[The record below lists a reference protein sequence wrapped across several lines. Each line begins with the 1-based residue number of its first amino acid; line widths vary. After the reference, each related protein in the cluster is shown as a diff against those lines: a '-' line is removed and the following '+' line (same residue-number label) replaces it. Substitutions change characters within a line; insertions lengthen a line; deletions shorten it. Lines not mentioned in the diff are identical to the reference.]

1 MRTPPHRHV
10 PHLCPC
16 RVRRGR
22 RPAAQEESQ
31 RTAPPHH
38 HAERGEA
45 SPGRVG
51 PAWGHSRGW
60 RRGGPVPGQ
69 EGRPE
74 CRLEAVSPRAP
85 PGEEAVKF
93 AVSGFGKHRVR
104 VSRAAG
110 GGEGQA
116 QLISCQSGPE
126 APASLRAGH
135 RGGDAGNGS
144 HSSGGGPRRTSGGPR
159 GVRRWTC

>member
-1 MRTPPHRHV
+1 MFPTCV
-10 PHLCPC
+10 PAGFEEAGDRLLGR
-16 RVRRGR
+16 RVR
-22 RPAAQEESQ
+22 E
-31 RTAPPHH
+31 APPPPPRR
-38 HAERGEA
+38 EGRGL
-45 SPGRVG
+45 SWGGWGRLGVTAG
-51 PAWGHSRGW
+51 AGVQAALSLGRKADPSVGW
-60 RRGGPVPGQ
+60 RPV
-69 EGRPE
+69 R
-74 CRLEAVSPRAP
+74 PRAP

-104 VSRAAG
+104 VSGAAG
-110 GGEGQA
+110 SGEGQA

-126 APASLRAGH
+126 APASLRAGR

>member
-1 MRTPPHRHV
+1 MFPTCV
-10 PHLCPC
+10 PARFAEAGDRLLRR
-16 RVRRGR
+16 RVR
-22 RPAAQEESQ
+22 E
-31 RTAPPHH
+31 PPPTTTTQ
-38 HAERGEA
+38 RGERPLLGGWGR
-45 SPGRVG
+45 PGVIAGAGGEAALSLGRKAG
-51 PAWGHSRGW
+51 PSVGW
-60 RRGGPVPGQ
+60 R
-69 EGRPE
+69 
-74 CRLEAVSPRAP
+74 LVSPRAQ

-104 VSRAAG
+104 VSGAAG